1 MMTHSPSSTAMM
13 TLPCVTPSRYPKA
26 SAGGRGWEV
35 RYIKHQCVLL
45 TTVMTGAY
53 IHRVNDPIELAR
65 RLAPVMK
72 ALSDEN
78 RLAILLAVAQQD
90 RSVTE
95 LTAAT
100 GLAQTL
106 VSHHLKSLRDN
117 GLVTVTAHGRSNVYS
132 LCCAAV
138 ADPLEMLAALAKD
151 PSNSVTTGA

>member
-1 MMTHSPSSTAMM
+1 MT
-13 TLPCVTPSRYPKA
+13 
-26 SAGGRGWEV
+26 
-35 RYIKHQCVLL
+35 
-45 TTVMTGAY
+45 
-53 IHRVNDPIELAR
+53 DPIELAR

-78 RLAILLAVAQQD
+78 RLAILLAVAQRQ
-90 RSVTE
+90 RSVSE

-117 GLVTVTAHGRSNVYS
+117 GLVTVTARGRSNVYS

-138 ADPLEMLAALAKD
+138 AEPLDLLAALTRGPTN
-151 PSNSVTTGA
+151 PSSIGA